1 MTDDLQ
7 RHRATRVGRATMGE
21 RLGGFIYGTIVVLSV
36 VVAGARAYPH
46 DSAHIAGLVIATTV
60 AFWLAHVYAHALA
73 HSVARDQHL
82 SAAELLYIARREASI
97 MEAALPPVASS
108 LRTSTAS
115 DVSSRITFDPS
126 MSNTSRLGREV
137 ALALVNAMRIAPAI
151 MLVAPRIREFTSA
164 PDPMSAPVVTKATTA
179 IVTRSS
185 INVSPLEPFLP

>member
-1 MTDDLQ
+1 MTGDLQ
-7 RHRATRVGRATMGE
+7 RHRAARVGRATMGE

-97 MEAALPPVASS
+97 MEAALPPVVA
-108 LRTSTAS
+108 LLLGAFGVISTQVA
-115 DVSSRITFDPS
+115 VWAAFVLGLLVLAAQGVTVARVE
-126 MSNTSRLGREV
+126 RLGRLGTLAVV
-137 ALALVNAMRIAPAI
+137 AG
-151 MLVAPRIREFTSA
+151 
-164 PDPMSAPVVTKATTA
+164 
-179 IVTRSS
+179 
-185 INVSPLEPFLP
+185 NVSLGVLLVGLKLVVSH